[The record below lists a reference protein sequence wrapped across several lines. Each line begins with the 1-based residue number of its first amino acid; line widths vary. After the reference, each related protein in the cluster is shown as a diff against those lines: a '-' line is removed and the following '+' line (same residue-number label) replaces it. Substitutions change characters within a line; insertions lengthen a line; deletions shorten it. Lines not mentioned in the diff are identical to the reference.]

1 MTKKRKDKDNFVT
14 KEGIILMLK
23 KYYLIEDKKGR
34 VKNKIEKKRRQ
45 TS

>member
-23 KYYLIEDKKGR
+23 MYYLIEDKR
-34 VKNKIEKKRRQ
+34 VEKKNKIEKKRRQ